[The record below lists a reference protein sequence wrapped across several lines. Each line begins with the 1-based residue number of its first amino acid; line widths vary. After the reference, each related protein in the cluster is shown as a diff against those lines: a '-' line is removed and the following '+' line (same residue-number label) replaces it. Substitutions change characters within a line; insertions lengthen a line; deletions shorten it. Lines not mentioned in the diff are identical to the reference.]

1 MPDFKVMGTLPD
13 KASQQLTDMIVNKNL
28 DNNDAIVS
36 SIVTI
41 LGSQIKNVKA
51 DNLQAPVETKY
62 QISTNYDTENPVGV
76 FYLISKGSL
85 ILEVAMIGIPPP
97 GLGLFSGNAPFGFQ
111 STVTPNPTPLQTAL

>member
-1 MPDFKVMGTLPD
+1 MSRLARRKYSAELNMPDFKVMGTLPE

-85 ILEVAMIGIPPP
+85 IL
-97 GLGLFSGNAPFGFQ
+97 
-111 STVTPNPTPLQTAL
+111 